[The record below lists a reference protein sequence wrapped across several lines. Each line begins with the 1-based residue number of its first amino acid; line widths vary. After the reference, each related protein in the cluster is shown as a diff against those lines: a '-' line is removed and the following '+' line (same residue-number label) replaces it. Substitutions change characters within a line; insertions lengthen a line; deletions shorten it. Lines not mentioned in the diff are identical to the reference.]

1 MEYTITIPENNPEKQ
16 ELEKVIKAL
25 LDFLP
30 MHSIY
35 LSLNESSFSPNT
47 IITLRLSKELEID
60 AMDVKP
66 FVSRLFR
73 NYPKF
78 SYTLFEHWWAVD
90 LWDAGSL
97 FLMNNAT
104 GDKLAYSLDPSEKAF
119 RLKNNK
125 ETRKRIRTAKNEYA
139 LLDGYAY
146 NCSIYSKWLRQAGNY
161 LLAAFH
167 IHQAIKFS
175 FQKAELI
182 LMGEYLASQGL
193 EEHQLYLAEFY
204 PEFGV
209 FFDNQNN
216 DEYAI
221 LKQLD
226 DSYRI
231 VLHNKKNKQ
240 DFTEEM
246 IAIATT
252 KSVQISTKA
261 HAIFEGCVSEC
272 KMKMKNIEPKNH
284 PSS

>member
-1 MEYTITIPENNPEKQ
+1 
-16 ELEKVIKAL
+16 
-25 LDFLP
+25 
-30 MHSIY
+30 
-35 LSLNESSFSPNT
+35 
-47 IITLRLSKELEID
+47 
-60 AMDVKP
+60 
-66 FVSRLFR
+66 
-73 NYPKF
+73 
-78 SYTLFEHWWAVD
+78 
-90 LWDAGSL
+90 
-97 FLMNNAT
+97 MNHAN
-104 GDKLAYSLDPSEKAF
+104 GNKLAYSLDPSEKAF
-119 RLKNNK
+119 RLKNDK
-125 ETRKRIRTAKNEYA
+125 KTRKRIRNAKIEYA

-146 NCSIYSKWLRQAGNY
+146 NCSIYSKWLRQVGNY

-209 FFDNQNN
+209 FFDNQNK

-226 DSYRI
+226 NSYRI

-240 DFTEEM
+240 DFTEKM
-246 IAIATT
+246 IALAAT
-252 KSVQISTKA
+252 KPVQISTKA
-261 HAIFEGCVSEC
+261 HAIFEGSVSEC
-272 KMKMKNIEPKNH
+272 KRKMKNIEPKNH